1 MYQSGGVRMESTL
14 NFIAHCAV
22 KSLLYEVSA
31 SPKPGLVDRFGT
43 GAHKDMDYFTFL
55 DSALVLKDMFY
66 DCAKAGYEFEGDSAQ
81 VLFQQLRPIGIMGER
96 RMLQATGGVNTH
108 KGAIFSL
115 GILCAAGGMLKKRGY
130 ESIPVSILSDTV
142 KAMTRGVTGEL
153 KAPKGQRRTKKTSGE
168 RQYDEHGVLG
178 IRGEV
183 ERGFPSVMEHGLPML
198 EAELMGGVL
207 NKNDCMLQVLLNLLI
222 HVDDTNVLA
231 RFGLE
236 GIEIVRS
243 MTRKAL
249 SLGGM
254 HTEEGRAEVHKMD
267 EVFVEKNISPG
278 GTADLLAVTLMFHFL
293 EQNDTV
299 CLGLKGQHQYE

>member
-1 MYQSGGVRMESTL
+1 
-14 NFIAHCAV
+14 
-22 KSLLYEVSA
+22 
-31 SPKPGLVDRFGT
+31 
-43 GAHKDMDYFTFL
+43 
-55 DSALVLKDMFY
+55 
-66 DCAKAGYEFEGDSAQ
+66 
-81 VLFQQLRPIGIMGER
+81 
-96 RMLQATGGVNTH
+96 
-108 KGAIFSL
+108 
-115 GILCAAGGMLKKRGY
+115 
-130 ESIPVSILSDTV
+130 
-142 KAMTRGVTGEL
+142 
-153 KAPKGQRRTKKTSGE
+153 
-168 RQYDEHGVLG
+168 
-178 IRGEV
+178 
-183 ERGFPSVMEHGLPML
+183 MEHGLPML

-254 HTEEGRAEVHKMD
+254 HTEEGRAEVDKMD

-299 CLGLKGQHQYE
+299 CLGLKGQHHYE